1 MSVGKGSLV
10 RAAKAGEV
18 VAKAVVAAP
27 EEQVAEA
34 AVPEKK
40 AVKEKKAAA
49 VKKTGSAKKPAS
61 AKKTA
66 AVKKAAPVK
75 KEAVQPEDVHF
86 IHPKEQEN
94 VVAHLYCE
102 LPTFLL

>member
-10 RAAKAGEV
+10 RAAKTGEV

-34 AVPEKK
+34 VIPEKK
-40 AVKEKKAAA
+40 PVKEKKAA
-49 VKKTGSAKKPAS
+49 VKKTVSAKKAPS

-75 KEAVQPEDVHF
+75 KAAVQPEDVHF

-94 VVAHLYCE
+94 VVSHLYCE